1 MNFTEQPYGYNKK
14 EVDAYI
20 ERLKASYESK
30 LMDEKLKTL
39 ESERRLLTFKNQHS
53 DIAHK
58 EKSIMEALDV
68 LEKAKKFQEEG
79 TRNFYSLVFDKLKL
93 LINELDM
100 RFPNMRRNSEYNNI
114 LGELYN
120 LVNDYKEK
128 FVPESSM
135 ASTLNSSND
144 TMRILLNKM
153 QERNLPKKEAKEVK
167 ITPSSADTTKYT
179 NFYKRNSFV
188 FKPKDRV
195 EDMTGEA
202 NDARELN
209 NTLHKPTE
217 ARELNAHN
225 LKNGTREENPF
236 ENNSYYNGKRITPD
250 EGVSKYPKSESG
262 FSFEEALHPKVG
274 LEEIMKAFDFYN
286 DSKKSGQN

>member
-68 LEKAKKFQEEG
+68 LERR
-79 TRNFYSLVFDKLKL
+79 T
-93 LINELDM
+93 
-100 RFPNMRRNSEYNNI
+100 NMRRNSEYNNI

-128 FVPESSM
+128 FVPENSM
-135 ASTLNSSND
+135 TSTLNSSND

-195 EDMTGEA
+195 EDMSGEA

-209 NTLHKPTE
+209 NTLNKPNE